1 MFALIVV
8 FFGILYL
15 IFLKSESKINISHY
29 WKAGKTRISID
40 ENTRQEFQNNEQ
52 KIKAYKHLLEIVV
65 SSRNNVQKGLNELKI
80 LLKHFLKETHVD
92 TDDLAILKN
101 LGIEIHAMKNNLIQ
115 LKTEK
120 SSFFSENII
129 IPIDSLIDILNNY
142 TLCIYNIMDA
152 SQVTLKNP
160 EFVSHEVQTIESNY
174 KELVEIH
181 SQLIKQFRTN
191 FS

>member
-1 MFALIVV
+1 M
-8 FFGILYL
+8 
-15 IFLKSESKINISHY
+15 
-29 WKAGKTRISID
+29 SID

-65 SSRNNVQKGLNELKI
+65 SSRNNVHKGLNELKI

-181 SQLIKQFRTN
+181 SQLIKQFQTN